1 MARRGL
7 SVTIHRL
14 PLRVP
19 FTIARGSVTEID
31 VVRVSLSED
40 SRIGRG
46 ECRPYPRYGESADS
60 VRASIEALRD
70 TLENAPSSD
79 VVDALL
85 PAGAARNAVDCA
97 FVDLRCKL
105 TDTRAHDLLHQPP
118 PTPRTT
124 AITLSLATPEE
135 MATAARALASTP
147 LLKIKLGG
155 TDGLDD
161 ERLLRVREAAPE
173 ARLIVDA
180 NEGWS
185 DRELDHLLECAK
197 RVNACLIE
205 QPLPEGRDQALR
217 NASHDVP
224 ICADESLHTAA
235 DLDSL
240 RDRYEFINIKLDKA
254 GGVRPALELARKAR
268 EHGMGIMLGCM
279 VSSSLAIAPALLLSH
294 FAEFIDLDGPRWL
307 RADFEPS
314 IEFHES
320 TMGTAPPELWG

>member
-1 MARRGL
+1 MARRDL
-7 SVTIHRL
+7 SVTTHRL

-19 FTIARGSVTEID
+19 FTIARGSVSEIE
-31 VVRVSLSED
+31 VVRVSLSEG
-40 SRIGRG
+40 SHMGRG
-46 ECRPYPRYGESADS
+46 ECRPYPRYGESAES
-60 VRASIEALRD
+60 VRASIEAHRD
-70 TLENAPSSD
+70 ALENAPTSD

-97 FVDLRCKL
+97 FLDLDCKL
-105 TDTRAHDLLHQPP
+105 TGVRAHQLLHLPA
-118 PTPRTT
+118 PTSCTT
-124 AITLSLATPEE
+124 AITLSLASPME

-155 TDGLDD
+155 ADGLDD
-161 ERLLRVREAAPE
+161 ERLLRVRDAAPR

-185 DRELDHLLECAK
+185 TRELDHLLNCAK
-197 RVNACLIE
+197 RVNASLIE
-205 QPLPEGRDQALR
+205 QPLPEGRDEALR
-217 NASHDVP
+217 SASRDVP

-240 RDRYEFINIKLDKA
+240 RDRYAFINIKLDKA
-254 GGVRPALELARKAR
+254 GGIRPARELARQALER
-268 EHGMGIMLGCM
+268 GMGIMLGCM

-307 RADFEPS
+307 RADYEPS
-314 IEFHES
+314 LAFDES
-320 TMGTAPPELWG
+320 TLGTAPVDLWG